1 MAHPTEIELKLTLPG
16 ADRRRIASQLAAV
29 PPLAGTASR
38 QQRLRNIYFD
48 TPEQHLRRHKAA
60 LRVRSVREGAN
71 GRPRWLQTLKTAG
84 SSAAGLSQRGEWETA
99 LRRGALDPSALQDT
113 PWHAID
119 KSGELFAQLTPCFET
134 ESTRTLW
141 QVSTEDDTQIE
152 VALDI
157 GAVRANGLRLP
168 ICELELEL
176 IQGKPEALF
185 TLAGQIADHTAVL
198 PAETSKAE
206 HGWRLASGI
215 SAAPLRARTL
225 PLAPRQP
232 ALQAAQE
239 VLGEMLGQFTENLA
253 GILHADHAELVHQ
266 ARVGW
271 RRWRSGLWLFK
282 PLLQHYPA
290 PDTTGLDPLLKAL
303 GAMRDFDVAALES
316 LPPWTDAFIAGDAR
330 RDADWRTMEAALQAQ
345 RRACRTTLL
354 KALAAPATGAALVRA
369 SQWLHGLQR
378 VEPGSERLGTWAAK
392 RTHRLHAR
400 LSHEVDAMDAA
411 EDSHDGDAAQH
422 QHRARLLAKRAR
434 YCLEA
439 MEAVLPTARTR
450 RWTDQATEL
459 QTRIGAARDLLLLAD
474 LLQPLE
480 VDRSILGFLR
490 GVAAARALEKP

>member
-1 MAHPTEIELKLTLPG
+1 MAHPTETELKLALPG
-16 ADRRRIASQLAAV
+16 ADRRHIASQLAAA

-60 LRVRSVREGAN
+60 LRVRSMREGTN

-99 LRRGALDPSALQDT
+99 LRRGALDPIALQGT

-119 KSGELFAQLTPCFET
+119 SNGELFEQLAPCFET

-141 QVSTEDDTQIE
+141 QVSAKDGSQIE

-157 GAVRANGLRLP
+157 GSVRAKGLRLP

-176 IQGKPEALF
+176 IQGQPEALF
-185 TLAGQIADHTAVL
+185 ALAGQIATHTAVL

-206 HGWRLASGI
+206 HGWRLGSGI

-232 ALQAAQE
+232 VLQAAQE
-239 VLGEMLGQFTENLA
+239 VLGEMLGQFTENLN

-282 PLLQHYPA
+282 PLLQHHPA
-290 PDTTGLDPLLKAL
+290 PDTIGLEPLLKAL

-316 LPPWTDAFIAGDAR
+316 LPPWADAFIAGDAR
-330 RDADWRTMEAALQAQ
+330 RDADWRTMEAALQAK
-345 RRACRTTLL
+345 RRACRAALL

-369 SQWLHGLQR
+369 SQWLHELQR
-378 VEPGSERLGTWAAK
+378 MESGPERLGAWAAK
-392 RTHRLHAR
+392 RTRRLHAR
-400 LSHEVDAMDAA
+400 LSHEVDALDTA
-411 EDSHDGDAAQH
+411 EDSHDGDAVQH
-422 QHRARLLAKRAR
+422 QHRARLLAKRTR
-434 YCLEA
+434 YCMEA
-439 MEAVLPTARTR
+439 MAAVLPTERTR

-474 LLQPLE
+474 LLQPLGI
-480 VDRSILGFLR
+480 DRAILGFLR
-490 GVAAARALEKP
+490 GVAAARSAEKP

>member
-1 MAHPTEIELKLTLPG
+1 MAHPTEIELKLALPG
-16 ADRRRIASQLAAV
+16 ADRRRIASQLASA
-29 PPLAGTASR
+29 PPLTGIASR

-60 LRVRSVREGAN
+60 LRVRSVREETS
-71 GRPRWLQTLKTAG
+71 GRPRWVQTLKTAG

-99 LRRGALDPSALQDT
+99 LSRGTLNPLALQGT

-119 KSGELFAQLTPCFET
+119 SGGELFAQLAPCFET

-141 QVSTEDDTQIE
+141 QVNGEDGSQIE
-152 VALDI
+152 VALDV
-157 GAVRANGLRLP
+157 GAVRANSQRLP
-168 ICELELEL
+168 ICELELEPV
-176 IQGKPEALF
+176 QGQSEALF
-185 TLAGQIADHTAVL
+185 ALAGQIAAHTAVL

-206 HGWRLASGI
+206 HGWRLAGGI

-225 PLAPRQP
+225 LLDPRQP

-253 GILHADHAELVHQ
+253 GLLHADHAELVHQ

-282 PLLQHYPA
+282 PLLQHSPA
-290 PDTTGLDPLLKAL
+290 PDTTGLRPLLEAL

-316 LPPWTDAFIAGDAR
+316 LPPWADAFIAGDAR
-330 RDADWRTMEAALQAQ
+330 RDAGWRAMEAALQAK

-354 KALAAPATGAALVRA
+354 KAIAAPATGAALVRA
-369 SQWLHGLQR
+369 GQWLHGLQHA
-378 VEPGSERLGTWAAK
+378 EPGPERLGAWAAK
-392 RTHRLHAR
+392 RTRRLHAR
-400 LSHEVDAMDAA
+400 LSHEVDALDAA
-411 EDSHDGDAAQH
+411 EDSHDGDAMQH
-422 QHRARLLAKRAR
+422 QHRARLLAKRTR
-434 YCLEA
+434 YCVEA
-439 MEAVLPTARTR
+439 MAAVLPTARTR

-474 LLQPLE
+474 LLQPLGI
-480 VDRSILGFLR
+480 DRAILGFLR
-490 GVAAARALEKP
+490 GVAAARSAEKP